1 MTSAPAAAP
10 ALDPPPASRG
20 GEVRAVPE
28 AAPPGD
34 RAWHALLRLPLVSK
48 LVGVNTVITLLAV
61 AASVV
66 VATFPLGSR
75 GVVAV
80 VLLAALGAL
89 VANYL
94 LVSVALLPV
103 RQLERTAAAVATG
116 DFAARVPDSVMADHD
131 LRSAGATVNALL
143 DRLLTDRERLRRF
156 SVALIGAEARERARV
171 ARVLN
176 EGTAQT
182 LSALVLQLSVAR
194 AAAPDTPALDE
205 AHRLAG
211 DLLEEVRL
219 LARTVYPRVLED
231 LGLPAALETLARETR
246 GRSPGTDVVVTV
258 HPSARDLDPT
268 LASVLYTVA
277 REALANAAQHADASR
292 ITVELGQ
299 PGAWARLVIRDDG
312 CGFTMEPGR
321 DGSRSGGLFAIRE
334 RVALMDGRCA
344 VTTAPGAGTEVVIDL
359 PTELTRSA

>member
-1 MTSAPAAAP
+1 
-10 ALDPPPASRG
+10 
-20 GEVRAVPE
+20 
-28 AAPPGD
+28 
-34 RAWHALLRLPLVSK
+34 VSK

-61 AASVV
+61 VASVV
-66 VATFPLGSR
+66 VASFPLGSR

-80 VLLAALGAL
+80 VLVAAVGAL

-94 LVSVALLPV
+94 LVSVALVPV

-171 ARVLN
+171 SRALN
-176 EGTAQT
+176 EGTAQA

-194 AAAPDTPALDE
+194 AAAPGNAALDD

-211 DLLEEVRL
+211 EVLEEVRL

-231 LGLPAALETLARETR
+231 LGLPAALEMLARETR
-246 GRSPGTDVVVTV
+246 GRAPAAEVEVTV

-277 REALANAAQHADASR
+277 HEALANAARHAEASR
-292 ITVELGQ
+292 ITVALARR
-299 PGAWARLVIRDDG
+299 GAWARLVVRDDG
-312 CGFTMEPGR
+312 CGFVMEPGHE
-321 DGSRSGGLFAIRE
+321 GARSGGLFAIRE
-334 RVALMDGRCA
+334 RVALVDGRCA